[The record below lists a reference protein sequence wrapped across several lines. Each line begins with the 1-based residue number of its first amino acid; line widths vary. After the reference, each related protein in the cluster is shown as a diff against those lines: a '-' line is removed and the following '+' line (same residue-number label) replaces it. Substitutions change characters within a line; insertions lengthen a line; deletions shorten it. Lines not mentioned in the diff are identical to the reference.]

1 MAAGWRR
8 PTDPRAAVERPTHG
22 GQRGQLKAVR
32 FSKKNGESELLEV
45 LNALLHPVLRVSQEL
60 YMCSECRVVCP
71 HCGQL
76 APVTDTR
83 KLKRLRRS
91 IAPQLLLSHHQMDHK
106 AVRVTIKGIVTDVR
120 RKRASYKVRMSL
132 CWAASSDNVS
142 AVRILCEANADPHIK
157 ASWGLKFWVKLRTF
171 EAF

>member
-106 AVRVTIKGIVTDVR
+106 AVRVTIKGIITDVC
-120 RKRASYKVRMSL
+120 RKRASYKVRMS
-132 CWAASSDNVS
+132 CSVTGG
-142 AVRILCEANADPHIK
+142 AD
-157 ASWGLKFWVKLRTF
+157 
-171 EAF
+171 